1 MALQRQNVPI
11 KISGGI
17 DTKTDDK
24 QVIPGRLLTLEN
36 GIYTSLERIKKRN
49 GNIGLSQVIEGSVDP
64 ISQGSA
70 LATYKNE
77 LNLFTGTELY
87 SFAESTQ
94 RWSDKG
100 TASSFSISSKPIVR
114 NTFQQTTPDVAQH
127 SSGLQVFTWEDSSGG
142 SRYSIIDSITGETV
156 VSNRLITITAIK
168 PKPFSIGNFLVIF
181 YIEPVLHHLK
191 ILSIAITNPSVI
203 HSTLTAST
211 TVDVTYQNY
220 DACATSTRV
229 YFSYN
234 RATGVAVNY
243 ITSTLSLGT
252 QQTRLGESASS
263 CIALTV
269 DQPLLHIWVAYHN
282 GTQVKYFVDDG
293 NPSLANLLA
302 PTLIQANSNTINNI
316 TLYANSGSGNVFYTQ
331 NAAATYNNFI
341 LQASLTDTG
350 TVSAVT
356 TLIRSV
362 GIAAK
367 PFSYNSVL
375 YLTVAFET
383 SLQPTYFIINTSN
396 TDVVAKFS
404 AGVGGGLLDKNIV
417 PETIQTEAG
426 VFLIPSLQKDLFTT
440 VSGAT
445 YTQTGVT
452 AITLDFITPSAFITA
467 ELGENLL
474 ITGGITY
481 MYDGISVVE
490 QNFHVFP
497 ENITTTPVGSG
508 GSLSA
513 GQYQYQVT
521 YEWMDN
527 QGQTHISSPSIPSQ
541 ITAVL
546 NDSVN
551 LVIPTLRITA
561 KKLPTRAPVIIN
573 IYRTEA
579 NGTTFYKI
587 TSVTSPLFNDTL
599 VDTVSYSDTV
609 ADTAIIGNPLLYTT
623 GGVLENTAPP
633 ASDYI
638 TTYKDRIIALP
649 SENKNQWWPSKQ
661 VVPGVP
667 VEFSDALVQN
677 VDQAGGEMVAVAR
690 LDSVLVL
697 FKQTLLYYVTGT
709 GPDATGAQ
717 NDFSDPQPIACDGG
731 LLDKKSIVLT
741 PSGLMYKSQKG
752 IYLLSRNLSVSYIG
766 ADVEAYN
773 GATIISADL
782 INDTTQV
789 RFCLDTGIVLMYDY
803 YVQRWGV
810 FTNHNAVDSLIFN
823 GLYTYLQPNGLVLQE
838 TPGQFKDNGS
848 FIKLKMVT
856 SWLSFAGLQSFQ
868 RVYRLILLGEYLNPH
883 NLTVNVAYDF
893 NPYATQESLIQVG
906 NLLST
911 PNYGDDAFYGDTTP
925 YGGAFPLYEFN
936 SNLTRQKCT
945 SIQITMQDEQTTG
958 FGENLAISGLAF
970 EVGSKVGVNKQAP
983 RNSFS

>member
-1 MALQRQNVPI
+1 MALQKQVVPI

-17 DTKTDDK
+17 DTKTDPD

-49 GNIGLSQVIEGSVDP
+49 GYAALSASIEGSLNS
-64 ISQGSA
+64 ITQGAA
-70 LATYKNE
+70 LATFKNE
-77 LNLFTGTELY
+77 LNLFTGVELY
-87 SFAESTQ
+87 SYSESTA

-100 TASSFSISSKPIVR
+100 TAASFSISSKPVIR
-114 NTFQQTTPDVAQH
+114 NTYQQTTADAAQH
-127 SSGLQVFTWEDSSGG
+127 SSGLQLFTWEDSSGG

-156 VSNRLITITAIK
+156 VSNALITSTAIK
-168 PKPFSIGNFLVIF
+168 PKPFAIGNFLVIF

-191 ILSIAITNPSVI
+191 IKTFAITNPSVLY
-203 HSTLTAST
+203 STLTAST
-211 TVDVTYQNY
+211 TVNIANQNY

-234 RATGVAVNY
+234 STTGIGVNF
-243 ITSTLSLGT
+243 ITSTLGLGT
-252 QQTRLGESASS
+252 QKTELGESASS
-263 CIALTV
+263 CIAVTV
-269 DQPLLHIWVAYHN
+269 DQPLLQMWVAYHN
-282 GTQVKYFVDDG
+282 GTEIKYFIHDG
-293 NPSLANLLA
+293 NPSLVSVLA
-302 PTLIQANSNTINNI
+302 PTLISSNSNTINNI
-316 TLYANSGSGNVFYTQ
+316 TLYANNGSGKTFYTQ

-341 LQASLTDTG
+341 IEASLTQAG
-350 TVSAVT
+350 VVSGVT

-367 PFSYNSVL
+367 PFAYNNEI
-375 YLTVAFET
+375 YLTIAFET
-383 SLQPTYFIINTSN
+383 TLQPTYFIINTAN

-404 AGVGGGLLDKNIV
+404 PGVGGGLLKKNIV
-417 PETIQTEAG
+417 PEVVNIGTG
-426 VFLIPSLQKDLFTT
+426 LYLIPSLQKDLFTT
-440 VSGAT
+440 ISGAV

-452 AITLDFITPSAFITA
+452 VATLDFITNESFISA

-474 ITGGITY
+474 FAGGILY

-490 QNFHVFP
+490 HNFHIYP
-497 ENITTTPVGSG
+497 ENITASSTGSG
-508 GSLSA
+508 GVGA
-513 GQYQYQVT
+513 GQYQYAIT

-527 QGQTHISSPSIPSQ
+527 QGQIQYSAPSVPVQ
-541 ITAVL
+541 ITITGTKHV
-546 NDSVN
+546 D

-561 KKLPTRAPVIIN
+561 KKAPTRAPVTIG

-579 NGTTFYKI
+579 NGTTFYKV
-587 TSVTSPLFNDTL
+587 TNVTSPVFNDTT
-599 VDTVSYSDTV
+599 VDTINYTDAL
-609 ADTAIIGNPLLYTT
+609 ADSAIIGNPLLYTT
-623 GGVLENTAPP
+623 GGVLENIAAP
-633 ASDYI
+633 AADYI
-638 TTYKDRIIALP
+638 TTYKDRAIVLP

-667 VEFSDALVQN
+667 VEFSDALAQN
-677 VDQAGGEMVAVAR
+677 VDQAGGNMVAVAR

-697 FKQTLLYYVTGT
+697 FKQYLLYYVTGT

-741 PSGLMYKSQKG
+741 PAGLMYKSQKG
-752 IYLLSRNLSVSYIG
+752 IYLLSRSLSVQYIG

-782 INDTTQV
+782 IADTTQV

-803 YVQRWGV
+803 FVQRWGV
-810 FTNHNAVDSLIFN
+810 FTNHNAVDSLIFQ
-823 GLYTYLQPNGLVLQE
+823 GLYTYLQPNGLVLRE
-838 TPGQFKDNGS
+838 TPGQFKDSGR
-848 FIKLKMVT
+848 FIKLKLTT
-856 SWLSFAGLQSFQ
+856 SWLSFSGLQAFQ
-868 RVYRLILLGEYLNPH
+868 RVYKLILLGEYLNPH

-906 NLLST
+906 ALLGT
-911 PNYGDDAFYGDTTP
+911 PNYGDDAFYGDTSP

-936 SNLTRQKCT
+936 SNLARQKCT
-945 SIQITMQDEQTTG
+945 SIQITMEDEQTVG

-970 EVGSKVGVNKQAP
+970 EVGLKKSTNLQDP
-983 RNSFS
+983 SRSFS